1 MIVDIS
7 VDTLGFASDW
17 FRPAL
22 MPQPHRHNE
31 VEINFVEAGSLT
43 YLFGGTRMHVGA
55 GQLALFWATIPH
67 QVVQVEDASVLH
79 WVTIPFAA
87 FLQWRLPD
95 MLTRRVVCGNFV
107 LGHQEKEHSLHQQL
121 FRQWY
126 VDLQAASSE
135 HRTIVLLEVEACLR
149 RFALSFN
156 TTDSSFTEDTAVV
169 LPSDELSS
177 IERMALFIAD
187 HYTESIPIEQIARQV
202 HLHPNYAMSLFRK
215 SFGISIGD
223 YITQYRISHAQ
234 RLLVTTTMNVSE
246 IALDSGFGSMSRF
259 YTAFKHACGQSPGA
273 YRASLHFPL

>member
-1 MIVDIS
+1 MADIS
-7 VDTLGFASDW
+7 VDALGFASDW

-22 MPQPHRHNE
+22 MQQPHRHHE

-43 YLFGGTRMHVGA
+43 YLFGGMHMHVRA

-67 QVVQVEDASVLH
+67 QIVQVEESSVLH
-79 WVTIPFAA
+79 WVTIPFAS

-95 MLTRRVVCGNFV
+95 ILTQRVVCGNFV
-107 LGHQEKEHSLHQQL
+107 VGRQEQGYQLHQHL

-126 VDLQAASSE
+126 TDLQAASPE

-149 RFALSFN
+149 RFALSFPA
-156 TTDSSFTEDTAVV
+156 TISFTEESNVV
-169 LPSDELSS
+169 LPSNEVSS
-177 IERMALFIAD
+177 VEQIAMFIAN
-187 HYTESIPIEQIARQV
+187 HYTESIPIEQIAQQV

-246 IALDSGFGSMSRF
+246 IALDSGFGSVSRF
-259 YTAFKHACGQSPGA
+259 YSAFKQVCEMSPGA
-273 YRASLHFPL
+273 YRAALHVPL